1 MNMLRP
7 ELLVNLPKETLDQC
21 QFSRFELLLTL
32 TGCPCQGRYPL
43 VDVLLDDTVIFT
55 GHVDRERLHFNRQ
68 VIDVDSIILSIRYK
82 GKTNR
87 DTTVDNNGNITEN
100 QCVHIA
106 GAVING
112 VDLIKTNIIYGLGNY
127 TFVLDSEKEK
137 YYREHNLSIEPNH
150 SLEMGENGEW
160 NIKLPVPVLTGLCNL
175 VAFEE
180 EAEKWQRRKLL
191 DGMYKKIKNIRKLEK
206 KINELNTNK

>member
-1 MNMLRP
+1 MLRP

-82 GKTNR
+82 GKTIE
-87 DTTVDNNGNITEN
+87 TQQLIITET
-100 QCVHIA
+100 
-106 GAVING
+106 
-112 VDLIKTNIIYGLGNY
+112 LLKTSASILR
-127 TFVLDSEKEK
+127 VL
-137 YYREHNLSIEPNH
+137 
-150 SLEMGENGEW
+150 
-160 NIKLPVPVLTGLCNL
+160 
-175 VAFEE
+175 
-180 EAEKWQRRKLL
+180 
-191 DGMYKKIKNIRKLEK
+191 
-206 KINELNTNK
+206 